1 MSINGINNYNMT
13 GLGSSMV
20 NNKAG
25 DSLDMNDF
33 LSLLVAQMTNQDM
46 YNTMD
51 DSQFMAQM
59 AQFSMLQAISDLS
72 QMSATSYSVSLIG
85 KEVTIAERQ
94 PNGELRSIVGLVE
107 GVTLFNGES
116 HIVVEGSQY
125 PLSSVMEVFQP
136 KIIIPDATLPQEIVE
151 ETEEAQL
158 VKETPEVE
166 EPQPIEGT
174 PEEEAQPIEEV
185 PQEQVLEASEPEGE
199 EGEAELNV

>member
-158 VKETPEVE
+158 VKETPFYLVW
-166 EPQPIEGT
+166 
-174 PEEEAQPIEEV
+174 
-185 PQEQVLEASEPEGE
+185 
-199 EGEAELNV
+199 